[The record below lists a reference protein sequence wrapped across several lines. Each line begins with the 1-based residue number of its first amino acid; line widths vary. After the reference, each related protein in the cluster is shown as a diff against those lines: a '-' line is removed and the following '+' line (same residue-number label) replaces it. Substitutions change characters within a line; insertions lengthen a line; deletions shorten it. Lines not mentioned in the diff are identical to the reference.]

1 MNENDSELIL
11 VVAPVGRD
19 AELICSNL
27 RSAGIQAAICE
38 DVPRACARVADGA
51 GALLMT
57 EEALRAE
64 ALTALQ
70 RCLASQPPWSDVP
83 VIVLVDALSQERA
96 RAFDLGTRTDVTYI
110 DRPVRIKS
118 LVSAASSAL
127 RARRRQYQI
136 RDLMLE
142 LQERINERDRFLAV
156 LGHELRNP
164 LGAILLAA
172 QMTDEEGRIDSEHA
186 RLIERQSRHLT
197 QLVNDLL
204 DLSRVAAGKI
214 VLKREIVDVRE
225 ITDQAL
231 RMVEAAARQHRLT
244 VRLESPPEPLL
255 IDADAVRIE
264 QIVSNVLTNAVKYT
278 PDGGHVSIA
287 LARDGGSALIRVK
300 DDGVGI
306 AAERIGA
313 IFELFA
319 QAENAIGRAQGG
331 MGIGL
336 ALVRNLVQL
345 HGGTIE
351 AHSDG
356 VGRGSEFVIRLP
368 LAPVVEAPARRP
380 LEAAAKRAAKAAPSV
395 PRRIVI
401 VEDNSDVRDLLRL
414 RLRRLGHHVEAAG
427 DGHEGLRVLLTEKP
441 DLALVDLGLPGIDG
455 FAVAR
460 EVRQQLGDGIVLV
473 AVSGFGQPEDKRRAL
488 AAGFDEHITKPADI
502 QDIEGVLHRFPP
514 RNTADSE
521 PV

>member
-1 MNENDSELIL
+1 
-11 VVAPVGRD
+11 
-19 AELICSNL
+19 
-27 RSAGIQAAICE
+27 
-38 DVPRACARVADGA
+38 
-51 GALLMT
+51 MT

-64 ALTALQ
+64 SVEMLQ
-70 RCLASQPPWSDVP
+70 RCLGSQPAWSDVP
-83 VIVLVDALSQERA
+83 VIVLADALTPARA
-96 RAFDLGTRTDVTYI
+96 RLFNDLGTRTDVTLI

-118 LVSAASSAL
+118 LVSAARSAL

-136 RDLMLE
+136 RDLMTE

-172 QMTDEEGRIDSEHA
+172 QMTDEEGRIDGEHA

-214 VLKREIVDVRE
+214 VLKREVVDLRE
-225 ITDQAL
+225 IASQAL
-231 RMVEAAARQHRLT
+231 HLVDGQAVEHRLT
-244 VRLESPPEPLL
+244 VQLVSPQTPLL
-255 IDADAVRIE
+255 VDADAVRVE

-278 PDGGHVSIA
+278 PDGGHIGVT
-287 LARDGGSALIRVK
+287 LEGDGEQAVIRVK

-306 AAERIGA
+306 AAERIGS

-336 ALVRNLVQL
+336 SLVRNLVQL
-345 HGGTIE
+345 HGGSIE
-351 AHSDG
+351 AASDG

-368 LAPVVEAPARRP
+368 LAATAEAPAPRP
-380 LEAAAKRAAKAAPSV
+380 TAEKDKGRATAVS

-401 VEDNSDVRDLLRL
+401 VEDNNDVRDLLRL
-414 RLRRLGHHVEAAG
+414 KLKRLGHDVEAAG
-427 DGHEGLRVLLTEKP
+427 DGNEGLQVLLDKKP
-441 DLALVDLGLPGIDG
+441 DLALVDLGLPGLDG
-455 FAVAR
+455 FEVAR
-460 EVRQQLGDGIVLV
+460 EVRERLGEGIVLV
-473 AVSGFGQPEDKRRAL
+473 AVSGFGQPEDKRRAI
-488 AAGFDEHITKPADI
+488 AAGFDEHITKPADV
-502 QDIEGVLHRFPP
+502 QDIERVLHRFPP
-514 RNTADSE
+514 RNTETRD